1 MQIIEI
7 ASLTPSNKSLKQN
20 LISLLLTCVK
30 HGASIGFLTPFSE
43 LEATQYW
50 DSVASDMQR
59 GGRILLIAIQDE
71 QIIGT
76 VQLSLS
82 VKKNGFH
89 RAEIEKLMVHPD
101 ARKQGIA
108 KQLMHQVEAVA
119 SKQNRRLL
127 ILDTQTGS
135 LAYQLYL
142 NLGYQRVG
150 EIPCFALST
159 EGELEATCIFY
170 KYVAGEIQE
179 LKQ

>member
-7 ASLTPSNKSLKQN
+7 ESFILSNEFLKQN

-30 HGASIGFLTPFSE
+30 HGASIGFITPFSK
-43 LEATQYW
+43 LEAEQYW

-82 VKKNGFH
+82 EKQNGSH

-108 KQLMHQVEAVA
+108 KRYHAP
-119 SKQNRRLL
+119 S
-127 ILDTQTGS
+127 
-135 LAYQLYL
+135 
-142 NLGYQRVG
+142 
-150 EIPCFALST
+150 
-159 EGELEATCIFY
+159 
-170 KYVAGEIQE
+170 
-179 LKQ
+179 